1 MTRISKWK
9 IGEATRH
16 LVLPELKYLEIDYE
30 NSNYESVASLVYSP
44 LKGCKGTQ
52 SFTTFNAIINTD
64 GSPWLDGSLY
74 LFECAY
80 EEGLHYKTIA
90 KRAEDLADF
99 KRVIDKEGLDYLA
112 SPRNK
117 FKRPTYFYLAY
128 LNSMVDANTISE
140 GYGDRK
146 ICAVHSLYKW
156 LVKTERIA
164 PEYPLWSTRI
174 ETRIEQDEK
183 GFSYPVDVP
192 ISDLRIRRL
201 GQATTFRETVSDG
214 GQLRPMSPDEKKI
227 YIEAST
233 NVCPP
238 ELILA
243 SEISLDTGA
252 REQTVFGLREK
263 DLENLH
269 TYTDERGD
277 LRYVIDVGKGTGID
291 TKKNKRFKIFISAHV
306 LDAIKQ
312 YVKCEHRLNRVRH
325 AKPKPEGEQYIFLTK
340 FGNPYYQ
347 SNADREAWKNHNP
360 YEGASLR
367 LIITSKLVPE
377 MKRLGGDFSFSF
389 HDLRATFALDT
400 YRTLMALVD
409 KNKLTPSRV
418 KSILAALLGHSN
430 TNTVDAYISYGER
443 RDILIEGQ
451 RNFEKSLKDKL
462 K

>member
-1 MTRISKWK
+1 MARISQWK

-16 LVLPELKYLEIDYE
+16 LVLPELKYLEIDCE
-30 NSNYESVASLVYSP
+30 NSDFESVDSLVYTP
-44 LKGCKGTQ
+44 LRGCKGTQ
-52 SFTTFNAIINTD
+52 SFTTFNAIINAD

-74 LFECAY
+74 LFECVY
-80 EEGLHYKTIA
+80 QEGLHYKTIA
-90 KRAEDLADF
+90 KRAEDLAEF
-99 KRVIDKEGLDYLA
+99 KRVIDQEGLNYLA
-112 SPRNK
+112 SPKNK
-117 FKRPTYFYLAY
+117 FKRPTYFYLAH
-128 LNSMVDANTISE
+128 LNSLVDANVISE

-146 ICAVHSLYKW
+146 ICAVHNLYKW
-156 LVKTERIA
+156 LVKTERII
-164 PEYPLWSTRI
+164 PEHPLWSTRI

-192 ISDLRIRRL
+192 ISDLRIRRY
-201 GQATTFRETVSDG
+201 GRATTFQETVSDG
-214 GQLRPMSPDEKKI
+214 GQLRPMSPNEKKI
-227 YIEAST
+227 YIEALT

-263 DLENLH
+263 DIENLH

-291 TKKNKRFKIFISAHV
+291 TKKNKRLKIFISAHV
-306 LDAIKQ
+306 LHAVKQ
-312 YVKCEHRLNRVRH
+312 YVRCEHRLNRVRH
-325 AKPKPEGEQYIFLTK
+325 AKPKAEGEQYIFLTK

-347 SNADREAWKNHNP
+347 SNADREIWKNRNP

-400 YRTLMALVD
+400 YRKLMNLVD
-409 KNKLTPSRV
+409 KKKLASSRV
-418 KSILAALLGHSN
+418 KNILAALLGHSN
-430 TNTVDAYISYGER
+430 TDTVDDYIRHGER

-451 RNFEKSLKDKL
+451 RNFEKSLRDKL
-462 K
+462 